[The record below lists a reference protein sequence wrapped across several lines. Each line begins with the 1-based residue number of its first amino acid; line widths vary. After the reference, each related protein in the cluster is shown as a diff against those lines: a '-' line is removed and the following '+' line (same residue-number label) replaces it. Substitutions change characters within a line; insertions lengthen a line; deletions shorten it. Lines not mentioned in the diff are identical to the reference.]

1 MVMSKSKKSHTTRR
15 KFLKD
20 LTLAT
25 AAGVTL
31 PGREAAA
38 QQKSAT
44 LLRRTLG
51 GTGEE
56 VSVLAF
62 GSGSRFMMYEKDDVA
77 LEALSLALD
86 GGINYIDTAVSYGE
100 GRSESRIGQLMP
112 TRRKEIFLAT
122 KIQDRTRDGFRRDLE
137 ASLKR
142 LRVDQLDLLHI
153 HSLGHDDD
161 LRKIEAPGGALEG
174 LYWAREQKLTRYIGI
189 TSHTDGKTLARALER
204 HEFDCT
210 QMALNPSLFN
220 GFEEHALPVAR
231 KRNLGII
238 AMKVTAQEKL
248 LGQGPG
254 LADVDS
260 LLRYDLS
267 LPVATVSIGMPKME
281 FIRHNLEVARS
292 FQPIGATEAQALR
305 EKLAPSRPALEGFW
319 AHHVEGGGPL
329 HV

>member
-1 MVMSKSKKSHTTRR
+1 
-15 KFLKD
+15 
-20 LTLAT
+20 
-25 AAGVTL
+25 
-31 PGREAAA
+31 
-38 QQKSAT
+38 
-44 LLRRTLG
+44 
-51 GTGEE
+51 
-56 VSVLAF
+56 
-62 GSGSRFMMYEKDDVA
+62 
-77 LEALSLALD
+77 ALD

-161 LRKIEAPGGALEG
+161 LRKIEAPDGALEG

-319 AHHVEGGGPL
+319 AHHVDGGGPL